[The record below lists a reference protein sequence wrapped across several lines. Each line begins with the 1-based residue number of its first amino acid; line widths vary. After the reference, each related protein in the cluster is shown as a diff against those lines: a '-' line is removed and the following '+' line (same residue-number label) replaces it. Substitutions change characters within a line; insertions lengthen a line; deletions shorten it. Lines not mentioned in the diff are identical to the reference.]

1 MHAICAGSEGEG
13 VIYIGSGGAAVIN
26 KIGKVSLNANVK
38 GGCFMKRMK
47 AIISVA
53 LAAAMTLT
61 VCAPAMAET
70 RDDVV
75 VALWSEPS
83 TLCGGLAASQ
93 VVNMVSRQV
102 FDPLIMKGED
112 GTYEPCLATEWTWE
126 NDNSD
131 LVLTL
136 RDDVKFHNGEP
147 MTAEDVAFSYNTI
160 INAGYADTATSA
172 MDNMEV
178 VDDTH
183 VVLHFDFE
191 YGPALECVSSD
202 YMTIFPKDYYESC
215 DDFGRNPVGT
225 GAYKFVEWSTGD
237 KVVLTANEDYFNGAP
252 AIKDVTMR
260 IIPDASVATLALEN
274 GEIDVHTKVPQ
285 TDVPNVEANDSLQ
298 YSETLGNSTTWI
310 IFNYAGMFADENLRL
325 AVAHAIDKEGVM
337 IGAVEGKGEVA
348 QAIYANF
355 VPGYDFDYEG
365 PAYDPDLSREYLAA
379 AGYPDGFDL
388 TVKASSNELYSKPLE
403 IVQAYLADVGINL
416 HIEQMESNAWFQDVF
431 KGPDYEMNLV
441 TFSMG
446 MADLEELYALYRGGQ
461 PQNFGKMDD
470 PEVNAAYDA
479 RHTSVD
485 PAVADEAFK
494 TVQHV
499 MGDKALTVPL
509 YTAMAG
515 IGAAKDLQGVEADPM
530 NYYRIADWSWAE

>member
-1 MHAICAGSEGEG
+1 
-13 VIYIGSGGAAVIN
+13 
-26 KIGKVSLNANVK
+26 
-38 GGCFMKRMK
+38 
-47 AIISVA
+47 
-53 LAAAMTLT
+53 MTLASAT
-61 VCAPAMAET
+61 VADAAK

-83 TLCGGLAASQ
+83 TLCGGLAASTS
-93 VVNMVSRQV
+93 VNMVSRQI
-102 FDPLIMKGED
+102 FDTLVEKGED
-112 GTYEPCLATEWTWE
+112 GTYEPGLAMEWEWG
-126 NDNSD
+126 NDNKD
-131 LVLTL
+131 LTFTL
-136 RDDVKFHNGEP
+136 REGVTFHNGET

-178 VDDTH
+178 IDDTH

-191 YGPALECVSSD
+191 YGPAMECVSSD
-202 YMTIFPKDYYESC
+202 YMVIFPQAEYESSA
-215 DDFGRNPVGT
+215 DFGRNPIGT
-225 GAYKFVEWSTGD
+225 GAYKFVEWATGD
-237 KVVLTANEDYFNGAP
+237 KITLTANEDYYMGAP
-252 AIKDVTMR
+252 SIKDVVFR
-260 IIPDASVATLALEN
+260 IQPDNSIATLALEN
-274 GEIDVHTKVPQ
+274 GEIDVHTKIPQ
-285 TDVPNVEANDSLQ
+285 TDVPNVEANANLQ

-310 IFNYAGMFADENLRL
+310 IFNFEGIFADENLRL

-337 IGAVEGKGEVA
+337 IGAIEGKGSVA

-365 PAYDPDLSREYLAA
+365 PAYDPELSKELLAE
-379 AGYPDGFDL
+379 AGYPDGLDL
-388 TVKASSNELYSKPLE
+388 VVKASSNEAYAKPLE

-416 HIEQMESNAWFQDVF
+416 DIQPMESNAWFDDVF
-431 KGPDYEMNLV
+431 KGADYDMNLV

-461 PQNFGKMDD
+461 GQNFGHMDD

-479 RHTSVD
+479 NHTSVD
-485 PAVADEAFK
+485 EAVRLEAFK

-515 IGAAKDLQGVEADPM
+515 IGANKDLAGIEADAM
-530 NYYRIADWSWAE
+530 GNYNVYDWSWAE

>member
-1 MHAICAGSEGEG
+1 
-13 VIYIGSGGAAVIN
+13 
-26 KIGKVSLNANVK
+26 
-38 GGCFMKRMK
+38 
-47 AIISVA
+47 
-53 LAAAMTLT
+53 MTLASAT
-61 VCAPAMAET
+61 VADAAK

-75 VALWSEPS
+75 VDLWSEPS
-83 TLCGGLAASQ
+83 TLCGGLAASTS
-93 VVNMVSRQV
+93 VNMVSRQI
-102 FDPLIMKGED
+102 FDTLVEKGED
-112 GTYEPCLATEWTWE
+112 GTYEPGLAMEWEWG
-126 NDNSD
+126 NDNKD
-131 LVLTL
+131 LTFTL
-136 RDDVKFHNGEP
+136 REGVTFHNGET

-178 VDDTH
+178 IDDTH

-191 YGPALECVSSD
+191 YGPAMECVSSD
-202 YMTIFPKDYYESC
+202 YMVIFPQAEYESSA
-215 DDFGRNPVGT
+215 DFGRNPIGT
-225 GAYKFVEWSTGD
+225 GAYKFVEWATGD
-237 KVVLTANEDYFNGAP
+237 KITLTANEDYYMGAP
-252 AIKDVTMR
+252 SIKDVVFR
-260 IIPDASVATLALEN
+260 IQPDNSIATLALEN
-274 GEIDVHTKVPQ
+274 GEIDVHTKIPQ
-285 TDVPNVEANDSLQ
+285 TDVPNVEANANLQ

-310 IFNYAGMFADENLRL
+310 IFNFEGIFADENLRL

-337 IGAVEGKGEVA
+337 IGAIEGKGSVA

-365 PAYDPDLSREYLAA
+365 PAYDPELSKELLAE
-379 AGYPDGFDL
+379 AGYPDGLDL
-388 TVKASSNELYSKPLE
+388 VVKASSNEAYAKPLE

-416 HIEQMESNAWFQDVF
+416 DIQPMESNAWFDDVF
-431 KGPDYEMNLV
+431 KGADYDMNLV

-461 PQNFGKMDD
+461 GQNFGHMDD

-479 RHTSVD
+479 NHTSVD
-485 PAVADEAFK
+485 EAVRLEAFK

-515 IGAAKDLQGVEADPM
+515 IGANKDLAGIEADAM
-530 NYYRIADWSWAE
+530 GNYNVYDWSWAE

>member
-1 MHAICAGSEGEG
+1 MRKFKTLVSAVLVSTMAIAG
-13 VIYIGSGGAAVIN
+13 ATP
-26 KIGKVSLNANVK
+26 
-38 GGCFMKRMK
+38 
-47 AIISVA
+47 
-53 LAAAMTLT
+53 AAA
-61 VCAPAMAET
+61 AE
-70 RDDVV
+70 RDDIVI
-75 VALWSEPS
+75 ALWSEPS
-83 TLCGGLAASQ
+83 TLCGGLAASTS
-93 VVNMVSRQV
+93 VNMVSRQI
-102 FDPLIMKGED
+102 FDTLIEKGED
-112 GTYEPCLATEWTWE
+112 GTYEPGLATDWEWE
-126 NDNSD
+126 NDNKD

-136 RDDVKFHNGEP
+136 RDDVTFHDGEK

-172 MDNMEV
+172 MDSMEV
-178 VDDTH
+178 QDDSH

-202 YMTIFPKDYYESC
+202 YMVIFPEKAYESES
-215 DDFGRNPVGT
+215 DFGRNPIGS

-237 KVVLTANEDYFNGAP
+237 KIVLTANEDYYKGAP
-252 AIKDVTMR
+252 SIKDVTFR
-260 IIPDASVATLALEN
+260 IQPDNSVATLALEN

-285 TDVPNVEANDSLQ
+285 TDVPNVQANSNLQ
-298 YSETLGNSTTWI
+298 YDETLGNSTTWI
-310 IFNYAGMFADENLRL
+310 IFNFDGIFADENLRL

-337 IGAVEGKGEVA
+337 MGAIEGQGAVA

-365 PAYDPDLSREYLAA
+365 PAYDPELSKELLAE
-379 AGYPDGFDL
+379 AGYPDGLDL
-388 TVKASSNELYSKPLE
+388 TVKACSNDAYSKPLE

-416 HIEQMESNAWFQDVF
+416 NIELMESNAWFDDVF
-431 KGPDYEMNLV
+431 KGADYDLNLV

-461 PQNFGKMDD
+461 GQNFGHMDD

-479 RHTSVD
+479 NHTSID
-485 PAVADEAFK
+485 EETRLEAFK

-509 YTAMAG
+509 YTAMSG
-515 IGAAKDLQGVEADPM
+515 IGANKDLQGIKADAM
-530 NYYRIADWSWAE
+530 GNYRIYDWSWAE

>member
-1 MHAICAGSEGEG
+1 
-13 VIYIGSGGAAVIN
+13 
-26 KIGKVSLNANVK
+26 
-38 GGCFMKRMK
+38 
-47 AIISVA
+47 
-53 LAAAMTLT
+53 MTLASAT
-61 VCAPAMAET
+61 VADAAK

-83 TLCGGLAASQ
+83 TLCGGLAASTS
-93 VVNMVSRQV
+93 VNMVSRQI
-102 FDPLIMKGED
+102 FDTLVEKGED
-112 GTYEPCLATEWTWE
+112 GTYEPGLAMEWEWG
-126 NDNSD
+126 NDNKD
-131 LVLTL
+131 LTFTL
-136 RDDVKFHNGEP
+136 REGVTFHNGET

-178 VDDTH
+178 IDDTH

-191 YGPALECVSSD
+191 YGPAMECVSSD
-202 YMTIFPKDYYESC
+202 YMVIFPQAEYESSA
-215 DDFGRNPVGT
+215 DFGRNPIGT
-225 GAYKFVEWSTGD
+225 GAYKFVEWATGD
-237 KVVLTANEDYFNGAP
+237 KITLTANEDYYMGAP
-252 AIKDVTMR
+252 SIKDVVFR
-260 IIPDASVATLALEN
+260 IQPDNSIATLALEN
-274 GEIDVHTKVPQ
+274 GEIDVHTKIPQ
-285 TDVPNVEANDSLQ
+285 TDVPNVEANANLQ

-310 IFNYAGMFADENLRL
+310 IFNFVGIFADENLRL

-337 IGAVEGKGEVA
+337 IGAIEGKGSVA

-365 PAYDPDLSREYLAA
+365 PAYDPELSKELLAE
-379 AGYPDGFDL
+379 AGYPDGLDL
-388 TVKASSNELYSKPLE
+388 VVKASSNEAYAKPLE

-416 HIEQMESNAWFQDVF
+416 DIQPMESNAWFDDVF
-431 KGPDYEMNLV
+431 KGADYDMNLV

-461 PQNFGKMDD
+461 GQNFGHMDD

-479 RHTSVD
+479 NHTSVD
-485 PAVADEAFK
+485 EAVRLEAFK

-515 IGAAKDLQGVEADPM
+515 IGANKDLAEIEADAM
-530 NYYRIADWSWAE
+530 GNYNVYDWSWAE